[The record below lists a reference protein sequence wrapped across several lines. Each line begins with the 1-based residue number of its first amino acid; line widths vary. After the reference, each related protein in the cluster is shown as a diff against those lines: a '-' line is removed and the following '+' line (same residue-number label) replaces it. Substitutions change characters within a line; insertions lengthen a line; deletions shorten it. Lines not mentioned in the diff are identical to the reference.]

1 MEQPTVATPSQ
12 AVIGMQAAWTLVRA
26 LLGGTDAMRA
36 AGESYLPK
44 WPAED
49 GDSYAARKA
58 TAVLFPAYQRTVT
71 TLAGKPFSKP
81 LSLGEDVP
89 EVIKG
94 YTENID
100 LEGRNLHT
108 FTADVMEA
116 ALGYGLGLILVD
128 FPTRPDGINTL
139 ADERRAGLRP
149 YFVQI
154 HPWQLIGWRA
164 GRVKGQWELQQL
176 RFMECVEEQS
186 GDFGTVEVDQVRVL
200 EPGKWSTYRKDDKGN
215 WLQHGAGVT
224 TLNRIPLAVAYGQRT
239 GFMCA
244 KPPLLEMAHLNVAHW
259 QSASD
264 QQTVL
269 HVARVPILAAIG
281 VEEEFSLVVGAQ
293 TAVCLPT
300 NADLKFVEHT
310 GAAIEAGAKDLKDLE
325 ERMRQAGAELLV
337 IDNKL
342 TATQVSSE
350 NAVGMCALQRIGESV
365 EDATDQALQFMAEWI
380 GVPEGGHVTVFK
392 DYAAANLSDA
402 STQMIKDWV
411 AAGLLSKEAAF
422 HELQRRG
429 AISADLTWED
439 VKDQIDMEGPALG
452 EMGGMD
458 MEEAASQ
465 LDDAIALHQ
474 KHMNGTAPTTG
485 PDGEKSQML
494 MMQQMKAARAALGGG
509 SDNGDPSGGMGG
521 M

>member
-1 MEQPTVATPSQ
+1 MEQATVATPSD
-12 AVIGMQAAWTLVRA
+12 AVSGMQAAWDLVRA
-26 LLGGTDAMRA
+26 LLGGTDAMRL

-49 GDSYAARKA
+49 DDSYAARKS

-81 LSLGEDVP
+81 LAYGDDVP
-89 EVIKG
+89 TVIKG
-94 YTENID
+94 YAENID

-108 FTADVMEA
+108 FAADIMEA

-128 FPTRPDGINTL
+128 YPTRPEGIATL
-139 ADERRAGLRP
+139 ADERNAGLRP

-154 HPWQLIGWRA
+154 HTWQLIGWRA
-164 GRVKGQWELQQL
+164 GRVNGQWQLQQF
-176 RFMECVEEQS
+176 RFMECVEEPN
-186 GDFGTVEVDQVRVL
+186 GEFGTREVDQVRVL
-200 EPGKWSTYRKDDKGN
+200 EPGKWSTYRKNEKGD
-215 WLQHGAGVT
+215 WMPHASGVT
-224 TLNRIPLAVAYGQRT
+224 TLNRIPLAVAYGHRL

-281 VEEEFSLVVGAQ
+281 VEEGFSLVVGAQ
-293 TAVCLPT
+293 SAVCLPVK
-300 NADLKFVEHT
+300 ADLKFVEHS
-310 GAAIEAGAKDLKDLE
+310 GKAIEAGAKDLADLE

-342 TATQVSSE
+342 TATQVSAE

-365 EDATDQALQFMAEWI
+365 EDATDQALQLMAEWI
-380 GVPEGGHVTVFK
+380 GEAQGGHVTLFK

-411 AAGLLSKEAAF
+411 TAGLLSKEAAF

-429 AISADLTWED
+429 AISADLVWDD
-439 VKDQIDMEGPALG
+439 VKEQIDMEGPSLG
-452 EMGGMD
+452 MMGGGLVD
-458 MEEAASQ
+458 QNNPGGNGGAA
-465 LDDAIALHQ
+465 
-474 KHMNGTAPTTG
+474 
-485 PDGEKSQML
+485 
-494 MMQQMKAARAALGGG
+494 
-509 SDNGDPSGGMGG
+509 
-521 M
+521 